1 MKDFM
6 KKIWCGQVA
15 PIEDWMTET
24 VEIKEIERIR
34 AQHKESLIKA
44 LGEDEVEI
52 LEKFIECD
60 NEIEWIHNEE
70 AFICGV
76 RFAVQ
81 FLVQAL
87 G

>member
-1 MKDFM
+1 MRDFI
-6 KKIWCGQVA
+6 KKIWSGQISPA
-15 PIEDWMTET
+15 EDWMTET
-24 VEIKEIERIR
+24 EEIKEIERIR
-34 AQHKESLIKA
+34 ARHKESLIKV
-44 LGEDEVEI
+44 LGDDGAET

>member
-6 KKIWCGQVA
+6 RKIWYGQVA
-15 PIEDWMTET
+15 PIEDWITET
-24 VEIKEIERIR
+24 EEIKEIERIR
-34 AQHKESLIKA
+34 ARHKESLIKA

-81 FLVQAL
+81 FLVEAME
-87 G
+87 